1 MIQYQILRTKIIR
14 IVWQAVRR
22 ITNDLLGVK
31 GLASYTLSVEKQS
44 HFKDIVVILEK
55 FSSFRF
61 NACSEAFTMIGGE
74 H

>member
-1 MIQYQILRTKIIR
+1 MT
-14 IVWQAVRR
+14 
-22 ITNDLLGVK
+22 TLGSERV
-31 GLASYTLSVEKQS
+31 GYIHTLSVEKQS
-44 HFKDIVVILEK
+44 HFRDIVVIIEK

>member
-1 MIQYQILRTKIIR
+1 M
-14 IVWQAVRR
+14 
-22 ITNDLLGVK
+22 
-31 GLASYTLSVEKQS
+31 ASHTLSVEKQS